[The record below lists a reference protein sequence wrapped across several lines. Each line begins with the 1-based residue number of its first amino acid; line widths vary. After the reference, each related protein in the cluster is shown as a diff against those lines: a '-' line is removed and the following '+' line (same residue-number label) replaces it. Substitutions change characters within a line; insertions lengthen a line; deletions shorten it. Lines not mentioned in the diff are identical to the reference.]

1 MPIFISNNGN
11 IAQKIIQHFPKKMLH
26 GEVTLTMTAVRD
38 QYKIPKLRQ
47 LTKIII
53 MDCYGCKRYHIKPY
67 QTPLLGQ
74 LTKARTLG
82 IRTFQVIDLD
92 FEGPIMH
99 EGSKEN
105 KFYLLLFTFSLNP
118 SGIMAKLR
126 ICTCFQKINC
136 TIRSPSQNIFRQ
148 CKTV

>member
-92 FEGPIMH
+92 FEGPIIT
-99 EGSKEN
+99 KAQKKTN
-105 KFYLLLFTFSLNP
+105 FTYYCLH
-118 SGIMAKLR
+118 L
-126 ICTCFQKINC
+126 
-136 TIRSPSQNIFRQ
+136 
-148 CKTV
+148 V